1 MLCSAAVNKTG
12 ESISELIL
20 SFKDH
25 CCAMIQAKFSSKSTK
40 HEKEIWD
47 PLKILIWM
55 LKAVEF
61 NSPHYEISQLSSYS
75 CLSITVF
82 YNVFQKELLKLN
94 LPGYVWLQPHLSIEN
109 TSKHASILCWG
120 SVQFVFVFETCCA
133 VPPSTRQGNQFQNW
147 FFHSKT
153 TAAPWYK
160 RNSVQRARNVKKK
173 KKRFALCYY
182 FAQLWDITSRWVS
195 ALLSEQ

>member
-1 MLCSAAVNKTG
+1 MW
-12 ESISELIL
+12 
-20 SFKDH
+20 
-25 CCAMIQAKFSSKSTK
+25 KS
-40 HEKEIWD
+40 
-47 PLKILIWM
+47 
-55 LKAVEF
+55 VEF
-61 NSPHYEISQLSSYS
+61 NLTHKNLTTVITLLVIHYWISSLFSKAISLRL
-75 CLSITVF
+75 C
-82 YNVFQKELLKLN
+82 
-94 LPGYVWLQPHLSIEN
+94 SIEA
-109 TSKHASILCWG
+109 TSEHWKCKHPSILCRG

-153 TAAPWYK
+153 TAEPWYK

-195 ALLSEQ
+195 ALLSE